1 MYLPEDVWG
10 VVKEFM
16 FDWKEI
22 WHKKLILSLDMRC
35 LLRGDKK
42 EKGEIWLGRTFV
54 GVRAL
59 YPKKLVAENYCL
71 KTKLYHTYFRIPW
84 RHKSEHRVSYVYD
97 MVSHEYW
104 EEISPD

>member
-10 VVKEFM
+10 VVKDFM

-22 WHKKLILSLDMRC
+22 WHKKLMPTLDMRC

-42 EKGEIWLGRTFV
+42 EKGEIWRGRTFV

-71 KTKLYHTYFRIPW
+71 KSKL
-84 RHKSEHRVSYVYD
+84 
-97 MVSHEYW
+97 
-104 EEISPD
+104 